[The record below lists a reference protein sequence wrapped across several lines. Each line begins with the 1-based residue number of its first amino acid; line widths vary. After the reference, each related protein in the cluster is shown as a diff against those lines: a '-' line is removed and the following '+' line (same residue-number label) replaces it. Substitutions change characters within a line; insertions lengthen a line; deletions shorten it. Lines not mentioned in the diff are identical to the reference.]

1 VVHRRRTL
9 APSKGTHRRG
19 FLCVP
24 APSIRVDSATPP
36 RGGASLHQPQ
46 TPYAIALG
54 AGSACLEPITFKP
67 PGEPP
72 ESNRRTR
79 CPGFLTAYS
88 HALPDDR
95 PARERGEPKKPGDAP
110 VSILTVVERGG
121 DLRMGVLQAQNAGA
135 IRYELGDCLERG
147 TIITMDAAKNFGK
160 TFRKM
165 GRAVQ
170 FSL

>member
-1 VVHRRRTL
+1 VPGSPVLRRHPDQKLDDQTL
-9 APSKGTHRRG
+9 QSVQRKGIKVDGGRARHTRSQSRPSCRG
-19 FLCVP
+19 
-24 APSIRVDSATPP
+24 
-36 RGGASLHQPQ
+36 
-46 TPYAIALG
+46 
-54 AGSACLEPITFKP
+54 K
-67 PGEPP
+67 PP